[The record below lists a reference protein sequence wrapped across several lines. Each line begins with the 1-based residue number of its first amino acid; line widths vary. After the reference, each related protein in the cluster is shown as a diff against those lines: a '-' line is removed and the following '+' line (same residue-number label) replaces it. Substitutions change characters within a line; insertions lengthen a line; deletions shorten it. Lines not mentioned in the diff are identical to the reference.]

1 MEIAYFY
8 RTLGSRIK
16 SLRRNLPLTQEQL
29 AQQVGMS
36 RASLAN
42 IEAGRQQGLAHHLIA
57 LASALQLESPAQ
69 LLLQEHPLRRSA
81 GLEHQLPLS
90 AEGLTNRQRL

>member
-1 MEIAYFY
+1 
-8 RTLGSRIK
+8 
-16 SLRRNLPLTQEQL
+16 
-29 AQQVGMS
+29 MS

-42 IEAGRQQGLAHHLIA
+42 IEAGRQQVLAHHLIA

-90 AEGLTNRQRL
+90 AEGLTNRQRLDVLNLIGGSLQHEDEKTRAEDA